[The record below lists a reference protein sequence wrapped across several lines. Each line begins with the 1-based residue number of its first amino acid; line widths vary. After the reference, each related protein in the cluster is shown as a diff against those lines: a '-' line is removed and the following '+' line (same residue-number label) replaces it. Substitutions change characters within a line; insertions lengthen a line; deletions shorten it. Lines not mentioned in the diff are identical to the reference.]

1 MRASTLLTHIIR
13 KHAAAS
19 GGVAIPPKPQTP
31 IERLINVDKFK
42 DLIGGFLPKKP
53 APVQMPLTAPTA
65 QPALP
70 KTAADV
76 KTPFYEDPSV
86 VGAAGGAA
94 LGGGA
99 GALLSK
105 KNKWRNALLAAL
117 AGGAAGYVAGPHVD
131 KAVPQIRQG
140 LGALSGAG
148 AKDVAKTAAA
158 SRADFDGNAVG
169 TSPDFLQALGAKM
182 APSSAT
188 KPAVLPKAAPAKVV
202 GKKTAQ
208 EAAPTIPFY
217 KDPANIGAVTG
228 AALAGGGAALLS
240 KKNKWRN
247 ALIAALAGGTAGYF
261 AGPHVDK
268 AFPQIREGLGKVGDM
283 ISPPAKATPPPAKP
297 VAAETPPPVT
307 PQAPQSATAPE
318 VDLSALGTL
327 APPKYD
333 V

>member
-1 MRASTLLTHIIR
+1 MRPTRLL
-13 KHAAAS
+13 
-19 GGVAIPPKPQTP
+19 
-31 IERLINVDKFK
+31 
-42 DLIGGFLPKKP
+42 
-53 APVQMPLTAPTA
+53 
-65 QPALP
+65 ALYLA
-70 KTAADV
+70 KTAAEV
-76 KTPFYEDPSV
+76 PFYEDPANI
-86 VGAAGGAA
+86 GAAAGAA
-94 LGGGA
+94 IGGSGA
-99 GALLSK
+99 ALLSK
-105 KNKWRNALLAAL
+105 KNKLRNALIAAL

-131 KAVPQIRQG
+131 KAVPQIREG

-148 AKDVAKTAAA
+148 ARAATKTGAE
-158 SRADFDGNAVG
+158 SRSDFDGNAVG
-169 TSPDFLQALGAKM
+169 TSPDFLEALGAKM
-182 APSSAT
+182 APRSAT
-188 KPAVLPKAAPAKVV
+188 KPAVLPKASPAPKAAPAPKADPAKVV

>member
-1 MRASTLLTHIIR
+1 MRPTRLL
-13 KHAAAS
+13 A
-19 GGVAIPPKPQTP
+19 
-31 IERLINVDKFK
+31 LY
-42 DLIGGFLPKKP
+42 
-53 APVQMPLTAPTA
+53 LT
-65 QPALP
+65 
-70 KTAADV
+70 KTAAAKV
-76 KTPFYEDPSV
+76 PFYEDPANI
-86 VGAAGGAA
+86 GAAAGAA
-94 LGGGA
+94 IGGSGA
-99 GALLSK
+99 ALLSK

-148 AKDVAKTAAA
+148 AKDGAKTAAE

-169 TSPDFLQALGAKM
+169 TSPDFLEALGAKM
-182 APSSAT
+182 APRSAT
-188 KPAVLPKAAPAKVV
+188 KPARGVRAPSSASKPVVSPVGTPAKVV

-208 EAAPTIPFY
+208 EAPAATPFY
-217 KDPANIGAVTG
+217 KDPANIGAAAG

-283 ISPPAKATPPPAKP
+283 ISPPAKATPPPASP
-297 VAAETPPPVT
+297 VASQTSP
-307 PQAPQSATAPE
+307 
-318 VDLSALGTL
+318 
-327 APPKYD
+327 
-333 V
+333 